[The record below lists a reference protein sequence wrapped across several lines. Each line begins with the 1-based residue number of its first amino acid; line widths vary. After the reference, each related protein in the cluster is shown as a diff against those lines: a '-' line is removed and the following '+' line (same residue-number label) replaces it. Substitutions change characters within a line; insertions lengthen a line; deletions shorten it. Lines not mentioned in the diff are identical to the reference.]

1 MKDIETLDTVQSI
14 KGTVNRISYRNDQN
28 GYTVA
33 SVRSGRENITVVGIM
48 PFLAEGESA
57 DFTGKYVIHPAYGK
71 QFSAEK
77 YERKTPRTASAILK
91 YLSSGAIKGIG
102 PSTAIKI
109 VEKFGKD
116 SLDIIENN
124 PQELAII
131 NGISLSKAT
140 QIGVQF
146 RNQFG
151 LKEITLML
159 SPYGVS
165 PERCVKIYKE
175 LGTDCEK
182 KIKDNPYVLLSHDLD
197 FAFET
202 VERMA
207 FDFGIS
213 PDNEQ
218 RLCAGIAYILR
229 RNLLN
234 GHTALPE
241 SKLLPVAVKLLESDS
256 FRIES
261 IIGKMTAAF
270 ELYTKVIGDE
280 KFLSLPE
287 YFAAE
292 EYIAARIKACSAA
305 SCVERVDELEIDY
318 VENKLGI
325 KFEEKQREAIRLAFS
340 KNIMILTG
348 GPGTGKTTT
357 LNGIIELLE
366 RRETDVILAAPTG
379 RAAKRMTELTG
390 RNAKTIHRLLEA
402 EWVDGE
408 KTRFSRNER
417 NPLSCDVL
425 IVDEASMLDTLLF
438 ESLLRSVKISCKIIL
453 VGDSDQLPSISAGNV
468 LGDLIQSNL
477 VFCVSLTEIF
487 RQSGESLIVNNAHLI
502 INDKKPDLS
511 NKNGD
516 FYFLPRESGQAVLD
530 TVIDLCS
537 TRLPESYGFDAK
549 RDIQVICP
557 SRKFETGSLNNNN
570 LLQQFLN
577 ADAAKGAHLSYKG
590 VYFFKG
596 DKVMQIKN
604 NYDLPWEK
612 ENGETGFGVF
622 NGDVGFVVDL
632 DAAAGIMRVLYDDR
646 IVTYAQENLSEIE
659 LAYAI
664 TVHKSQGSEFDCV
677 VMPVFAVP
685 APLAYRNLL
694 YTAITRAK
702 KLFIAV
708 GDRQQFYKMCENDK
722 KTLRYTLLK
731 EFLCE

>member
-1 MKDIETLDTVQSI
+1 MNETETFNAVQAI
-14 KGTVNRISYRNDQN
+14 KGTVNKISYRNEQN

-33 SVRSGRENITVVGIM
+33 LVRSGRENVTVVGIM

-57 DFTGKYVIHPAYGK
+57 DFTGQYVIHPAYGK
-71 QFSAEK
+71 QFSVEK
-77 YERKTPRTASAILK
+77 YERKTPETAAAILK
-91 YLSSGAIKGIG
+91 YLSSGAIRGVG

-109 VEKFGKD
+109 VEKFGAD
-116 SLDIIENN
+116 SLKIIENS

-131 NGISLSKAT
+131 NGISMNKAVE
-140 QIGVQF
+140 IGVQF
-146 RNQFG
+146 KRRLG
-151 LKEITLML
+151 LKEITLLL

-165 PERCVKIYKE
+165 PERCVKIYRA
-175 LGTDCEK
+175 LGAECEK
-182 KIKDNPYVLLSHDLD
+182 TIRDNPYVLLKYDLD
-197 FAFET
+197 FSFET
-202 VERMA
+202 VEKMA
-207 FDFGIS
+207 YDFGVS
-213 PDNEQ
+213 ADNEQ
-218 RLCAGIAYILR
+218 RLCAGVEYVLR

-234 GHTALPE
+234 GHTALPKR
-241 SKLLPVAVKLLESDS
+241 KLIPVATKLLESDS
-256 FRIES
+256 YRLES

-270 ELYTKVIGDE
+270 ELCVKVVGDE
-280 KFLSLPE
+280 EFLSLPE
-287 YFAAE
+287 YFSAE
-292 EYIAARIKACSAA
+292 EYIAARIRACAAA
-305 SCVERVDELEIDY
+305 SYSEQIDELEIDY

-348 GPGTGKTTT
+348 GPGTGKTTA

-366 RRETDVILAAPTG
+366 RREADVILAAPTG

-390 RNAKTIHRLLEA
+390 RDAKTIHRLLEA
-402 EWVDGE
+402 EWVEDG

-438 ESLLRSVKISCKIIL
+438 ESLLRSVKLSCKIIL

-468 LGDLIQSNL
+468 LGDLIQSNT
-477 VFCVSLTEIF
+477 VSYVALTEIF

-502 INDKKPDLS
+502 INNQKPDLF

-516 FYFLPRESGQAVLD
+516 FYFLPRESGQMVLD
-530 TVIDLCS
+530 TVLDLCS
-537 TRLPESYGFDAK
+537 NRLPQSYGFDAK

-557 SRKFETGSLNNNN
+557 SRKFETGSLNSNNA
-570 LLQQFLN
+570 LQQFLN
-577 ADAAKGAHLSYKG
+577 PLAAKGAHLSYKG

-612 ENGETGFGVF
+612 ENGESGFGVF
-622 NGDVGFVVDL
+622 NGDVGFIIDL
-632 DAAAGIMRVLYDDR
+632 NAVTGSMRVLFEDR
-646 IVTYAQENLSEIE
+646 IVTYTSDTLSEIE

-708 GDRQQFYKMCENDK
+708 GDRSQFYKMCENNK

-731 EFLCE
+731 GFLGE